1 MPVRVSSLLIVNPKD
16 VQQCGP
22 LAAVTT
28 DLRRP
33 LTFTGLI
40 LGTAAAQTLAARS
53 KVRAKLAIMM
63 ISVGINMIAPFMT
76 RNLVQYEPIWNE

>member
-53 KVRAKLAIMM
+53 KVRANIMM